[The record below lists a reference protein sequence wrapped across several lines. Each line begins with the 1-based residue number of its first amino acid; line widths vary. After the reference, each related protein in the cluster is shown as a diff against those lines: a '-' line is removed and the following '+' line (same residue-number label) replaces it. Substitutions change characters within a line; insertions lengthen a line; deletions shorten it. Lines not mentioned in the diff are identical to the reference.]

1 MGAVDPSVQS
11 QSISHAQ
18 AGEGWLRKYLAKLG
32 KDEKDMA
39 QELWDKNW
47 TAIAELCDDNF
58 EEHVLGYPP
67 EKTGLHLHGLNVR
80 SRHFITEDPE
90 VVDDFA
96 ESWGFIKTPW
106 TTVNTIKEVRDFTDE
121 CAARGEWKGEPVE
134 GFVVRTR
141 VTDVPTSGR
150 GGKETDPARSPYE
163 ANSSFFFKV
172 KFDEPYMMYRDWRE
186 VTKMLLSS
194 KAYLNPSLLPK
205 SKMKRPETKVYVKW
219 VINEIKKDPEAFKNY
234 TRGKG
239 IIKTR
244 ERYLEWLKSDKGEK
258 DLEEEMHK
266 EQEGAAKAFTKTII
280 VPVAIP
286 GCGMLSDLPSS
297 PIH

>member
-1 MGAVDPSVQS
+1 MGAGDPSVQS
-11 QSISHAQ
+11 QSMSHAQ

-32 KDEKDMA
+32 KEEKDMA

-96 ESWGFIKTPW
+96 ERWGFIKTPW

-150 GGKETDPARSPYE
+150 GGKEADPARSPYE
-163 ANSSFFFKV
+163 PNSSFFFKV

-186 VTKMLLSS
+186 VTKVLLSS

-219 VINEIKKDPEAFKNY
+219 VINEIKKDPAAFKNY

-258 DLEEEMHK
+258 DLEEEVHK
-266 EQEGAAKAFTKTII
+266 EQDGAAKVFTKTII

-286 GCGMLSDLPSS
+286 GCGGLFVLPAC
-297 PIH
+297 P